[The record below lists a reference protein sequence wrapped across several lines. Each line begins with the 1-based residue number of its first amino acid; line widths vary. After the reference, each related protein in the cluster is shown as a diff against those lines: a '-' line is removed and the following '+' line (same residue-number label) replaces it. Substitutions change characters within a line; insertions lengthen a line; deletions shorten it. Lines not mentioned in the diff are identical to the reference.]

1 MYEFKSNGSKLDIV
15 TLGNSVLRQ
24 ECETVGKFSSEVAK
38 LAEDMLITL
47 KDSGGIG
54 IAAPQVGRSLSI
66 CIVDI
71 REIPLSFRSAVVC
84 EFDNKKADV
93 DNICPLLLINPVVDK
108 LHGKKIIMQEGCLSI
123 PNRSEK
129 VERYDIA
136 EISFDDTDGNRHT
149 MKATGILSR
158 CMQHEIDH
166 LHGILYID
174 KIAK

>member
-15 TLGNSVLRQ
+15 TVGNPILRQ
-24 ECETVGKFSSEVAK
+24 ECETVGKFSPEVAK

-54 IAAPQVGRSLSI
+54 IAAPQVGQSLSM

-71 REIPLSFRSAVVC
+71 REIPLSFRSVVVC
-84 EFDNKKADV
+84 EFDNKKADI
-93 DNICPLLLINPVVDK
+93 DNICPLLLINPVIGK
-108 LHGKKIIMQEGCLSI
+108 LHGEKVIMQEGCLSI

-136 EISFDDTDGNRHT
+136 EVSFDDTDGNRHII
-149 MKATGILSR
+149 KATGILSR

>member
-1 MYEFKSNGSKLDIV
+1 MYKFKSNGSKLDIV
-15 TLGNSVLRQ
+15 TVGNPVLRQ
-24 ECETVGKFSSEVAK
+24 ECEAVDEFLPEVAK
-38 LAEDMLITL
+38 LSEDMLITM
-47 KDSGGIG
+47 KESGGIG
-54 IAAPQVGRSLSI
+54 IAAPQVGRSLSL

-71 REIPLSFRSAVVC
+71 HDLKDAVIC
-84 EFDNKKADV
+84 EFDNKKAGV

-123 PNRSEK
+123 PNRSEE

-149 MKATGILSR
+149 MKTTGILSR

-166 LHGILYID
+166 LHGVLYID

>member
-1 MYEFKSNGSKLDIV
+1 MYKFKSNGSKLDIV
-15 TLGNSVLRQ
+15 TVGNPVLRQ
-24 ECETVGKFSSEVAK
+24 ECEAVGEFSPEIAK

-54 IAAPQVGRSLSI
+54 IAAPQVGRSLSM

-84 EFDNKKADV
+84 EFDNKKADI

>member
-15 TLGNSVLRQ
+15 TVGNPILRQ
-24 ECETVGKFSSEVAK
+24 ECEAVGKFSSEVAK

-54 IAAPQVGRSLSI
+54 IAAPQVGRSLSL

-123 PNRSEK
+123 PNRSEE

-136 EISFDDTDGNRHT
+136 EISFDDTDGNRRT

-166 LHGILYID
+166 LYGVLYID

>member
-1 MYEFKSNGSKLDIV
+1 MYKFKSNGSKLDIV
-15 TLGNSVLRQ
+15 TVGNPILRQ
-24 ECETVGKFSSEVAK
+24 ECEAVGKFSPEVVK
-38 LAEDMLITL
+38 LAEDMLITM
-47 KDSGGIG
+47 KESGGIG
-54 IAAPQVGRSLSI
+54 IAAPQVGRSLSL

-71 REIPLSFRSAVVC
+71 REIQS
-84 EFDNKKADV
+84 
-93 DNICPLLLINPVVDK
+93 PLLLINPVIDK